1 MRAPR
6 PASRFSCVEAREG
19 DLAPCHRGHVRWTDF
34 ATLTV
39 ELEPIMWMEPPED
52 VELPAPEQRFA
63 SNGLEKQTA
72 F

>member
-1 MRAPR
+1 LR
-6 PASRFSCVEAREG
+6 
-19 DLAPCHRGHVRWTDF
+19 
-34 ATLTV
+34 LTV

-63 SNGLEKQTA
+63 SHLR